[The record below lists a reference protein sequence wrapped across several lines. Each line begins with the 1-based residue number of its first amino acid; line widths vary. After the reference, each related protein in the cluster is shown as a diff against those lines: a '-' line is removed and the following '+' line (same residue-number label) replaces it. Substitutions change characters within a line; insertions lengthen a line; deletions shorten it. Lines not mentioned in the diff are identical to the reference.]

1 MLFRSSYDPFSDV
14 MPVSLG
20 CTFDFGFA
28 VGPMVPADVR
38 NLQDFVAWCRK
49 NPDKANFGSPAAGS
63 TPHFIGALLGNWA
76 QIELRHV
83 AFRGTQPA
91 ILDMIGGQIAAVSG
105 PIGEFTQHVAAGK
118 CRLLAASGAKR
129 SPFAPQ
135 AATFVEQGLRDF
147 VYDEWFGFFVP
158 AKTPGDVIQRLN
170 TALREALGASETV
183 NGLAAM
189 GLEAQ
194 SSTPTE
200 LAQRLRRDHDRWGPL
215 VKQIGFT
222 AEG

>member
-1 MLFRSSYDPFSDV
+1 MLFRS
-14 MPVSLG
+14 
-20 CTFDFGFA
+20 
-28 VGPMVPADVR
+28 
-38 NLQDFVAWCRK
+38 
-49 NPDKANFGSPAAGS
+49 
-63 TPHFIGALLGNWA
+63 
-76 QIELRHV
+76 
-83 AFRGTQPA
+83 

-158 AKTPGDVIQRLN
+158 ARTPNDVIGRLN
-170 TALREALGASETV
+170 TAIRAALAAPDTV

-194 SSTPTE
+194 SSTPAE